1 MPPLARIMVV
11 DDETPVLEVLSEYF
25 TAQGY
30 EVLTASSGSEA
41 LAVVSRTPP
50 ELVLL
55 DIRMPGMDGVEVLRR
70 LRNVNKSLPVIMVTA
85 NEDVALARETLKIGA
100 FDYVPK
106 PFDFRY
112 LDRVVAAGLVQ
123 MAGGETPGASRGTES
138 SIPGSS
144 GEDDTWVRLVHAV
157 FLAVRGMSPVARA
170 STGERLESAAL
181 EAAREMA
188 AGRPE
193 GAAECVATIDVLLRV
208 GTELGDLAASA
219 RSSVDSALGAAR
231 KTLPGA

>member
-1 MPPLARIMVV
+1 MSPLARILVV

-30 EVLTASSGSEA
+30 EVLTACSGDEA
-41 LAVVSRTPP
+41 LAVVARTPP

-70 LRNVNKSLPVIMVTA
+70 LRNVNQLLPVIMVTA

-123 MAGGETPGASRGTES
+123 MAGGEMPAAGARRGTEG
-138 SIPGSS
+138 SIAGSPD
-144 GEDDTWVRLVHAV
+144 EDDAWVRLVQAV

-181 EAAREMA
+181 QAVREMTSGRA
-188 AGRPE
+188 AG
-193 GAAECVATIDVLLRV
+193 A
-208 GTELGDLAASA
+208 
-219 RSSVDSALGAAR
+219 
-231 KTLPGA
+231 